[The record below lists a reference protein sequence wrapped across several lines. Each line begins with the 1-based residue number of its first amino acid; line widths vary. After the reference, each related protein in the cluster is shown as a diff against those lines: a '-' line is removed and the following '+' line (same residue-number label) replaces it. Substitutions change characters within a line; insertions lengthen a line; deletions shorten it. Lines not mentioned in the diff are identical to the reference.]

1 MPANDAEKVRD
12 YFERA
17 SDLFNSIYTGEKS
30 AFGRLLDKLLR
41 PDLKERFVLTLREIQ
56 HEKPQSLI
64 DIGVGPGQYLKAY
77 VELGVPRITALDF
90 SKPMLDLA
98 ENLVGEPPGGVQ
110 VSYVVADFMEYEPD
124 QNYDISIAMGVFDY
138 VADPETF
145 LLKMKNISN
154 RCVLASFPSISV
166 WRTPIRKVRYAYK
179 RCPVYFYNRAR
190 IETLA
195 RKIGFKDFE
204 ITKIRGS
211 GMDYFV
217 RFDCD

>member
-1 MPANDAEKVRD
+1 MTSNDTEKVRG

-30 AFGRLLDKLLR
+30 AFGRWLDRALR

-56 HEKPQSLI
+56 KEKPQSLI

-77 VELGVPRITALDF
+77 AELGVPQITGLDF
-90 SKPMLDLA
+90 SRPMLDLA
-98 ENLVGEPPGGVQ
+98 RKLVGEPPEGTEI
-110 VSYVVADFMEYEPD
+110 SYVVADFMDFEQD
-124 QNYDISIAMGVFDY
+124 QQYDISIAMGVFDY
-138 VADPETF
+138 VADPEAF
-145 LLKMKNISN
+145 LFKMKNITSK
-154 RCVLASFPSISV
+154 CVLASFPSISV
-166 WRTPIRKVRYAYK
+166 WRTPIRKIRYAYK

-195 RKIGFKDFE
+195 KKIGFKDFE

-217 RFDCD
+217 RFDC